1 MAIINP
7 PITKDTSV
15 DLTLLEIINQFNLL
29 EQKHLKLLK
38 DIRAATDLA
47 DLKIRINLWLK
58 N

>member
-47 DLKIRINLWLK
+47 DLKIRINL
-58 N
+58 